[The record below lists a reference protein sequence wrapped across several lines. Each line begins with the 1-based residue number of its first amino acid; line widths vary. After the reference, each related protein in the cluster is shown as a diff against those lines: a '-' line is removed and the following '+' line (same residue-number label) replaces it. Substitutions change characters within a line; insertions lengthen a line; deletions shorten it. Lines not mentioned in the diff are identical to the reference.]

1 MGVVKLGDFGL
12 ASELEESC
20 TKRQD
25 VFGTS
30 LYMAPEVYEEG
41 AVLKS
46 DVWSL
51 GISLIEMGEGKNPY
65 AGRSRMMIMKEVL
78 TQPPPSLT
86 LQMVFRIRGFRE
98 SVFGEGRGVSWFS
111 GRVDGSEMSVLC

>member
-1 MGVVKLGDFGL
+1 MGVLKLGDFGL

-78 TQPPPSLT
+78 TQPPPSLSPSKWSSEFVDFVNRC
-86 LQMVFRIRGFRE
+86 LVKD
-98 SVFGEGRGVSWFS
+98 VEGRG
-111 GRVDGSEMSVLC
+111 SVEELMGVR

>member
-25 VFGTS
+25 VLGTS

-51 GISLIEMGEGKNPY
+51 GISLIEMGEAKNPY

-78 TQPPPSLT
+78 TQPPPSLSPSKWSSEFVDFVNRC
-86 LQMVFRIRGFRE
+86 LVKD
-98 SVFGEGRGVSWFS
+98 VEGRGS
-111 GRVDGSEMSVLC
+111 VDELMGVR

>member
-1 MGVVKLGDFGL
+1 M
-12 ASELEESC
+12 
-20 TKRQD
+20 
-25 VFGTS
+25 
-30 LYMAPEVYEEG
+30 YMAPEVYGDG

-78 TQPPPSLT
+78 TQPPPSLSPSKWSSDFVDFVNRCLVKDVT
-86 LQMVFRIRGFRE
+86 ARG
-98 SVFGEGRGVSWFS
+98 SVDELLEV
-111 GRVDGSEMSVLC
+111 V